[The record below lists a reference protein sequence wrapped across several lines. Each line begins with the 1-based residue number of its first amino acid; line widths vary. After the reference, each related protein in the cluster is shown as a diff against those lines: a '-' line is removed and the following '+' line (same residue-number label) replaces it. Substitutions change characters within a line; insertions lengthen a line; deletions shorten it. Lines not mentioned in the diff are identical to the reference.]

1 MHTPSLSHTHVLS
14 FSLSLS
20 LSLSYTIHM
29 QVRIV
34 EESGMA
40 KLAGMKSEIEKQK
53 GEWESKMAEA
63 KAEINAAASRLQ
75 VSVCHIRKSHTQVIC
90 RSLIVHVRHI

>member
-1 MHTPSLSHTHVLS
+1 
-14 FSLSLS
+14 
-20 LSLSYTIHM
+20 
-29 QVRIV
+29 
-34 EESGMA
+34 
-40 KLAGMKSEIEKQK
+40 MKSEIEKQK

-75 VSVCHIRKSHTQVIC
+75 VSVCHVRKSHTQVIR